1 MQGLSPS
8 ICKNGNKAAHA
19 VKFRPSNMSGNS
31 KSPAIKNKP
40 KKLNGRST
48 PGQLLGYVLAACA
61 AAIAIVIYC
70 SSTSKRP
77 VTAAAAAEP
86 EPLDVFAVAKAEFE
100 KKFAAATNKTTVKGY
115 FTRMVSNCVTLISRN
130 PASTTVWSGC
140 TKDN

>member
-1 MQGLSPS
+1 
-8 ICKNGNKAAHA
+8 
-19 VKFRPSNMSGNS
+19 MSGNS

-48 PGQLLGYVLAACA
+48 PGQMLGYVLAACA

-86 EPLDVFAVAKAEFE
+86 EPEDVFAVAKAEFE
-100 KKFAAATNKTTVKGY
+100 KKFAAASNKTTVNGF